1 MFLSR
6 TSFAYEETRHH
17 LTAVGRNP
25 LIETYLVQYLLI
37 AFYAEFEE
45 RMKEIVSQ
53 RLSLIADRKV
63 AAFIVKLNEGMIKRI
78 NKTDI
83 NDLLK
88 KFDCG
93 DGDIISGRVGELN
106 LQPYFDAVT
115 NRHKVSHDQGS
126 TMTLDGF
133 GAAIP
138 CAEAILNVVKEVL
151 LEP

>member
-1 MFLSR
+1 M
-6 TSFAYEETRHH
+6 
-17 LTAVGRNP
+17 
-25 LIETYLVQYLLI
+25 I